1 METARGTITPK
12 TKTGS
17 TIIDRV
23 IWSHKSEVGPVIVI
37 FAAIHGNELAGI
49 YACKRLASQLNK
61 MANSI
66 NGSIYMISGN
76 RKAIGKGHRFIDID
90 LNRIWNEFGKPGS
103 RFTSEHEEWEEA
115 DDILK
120 CINKIIDTHHA
131 ATQAIH
137 FIDLHTTSAESCS
150 FILFNDT
157 LKNRQ
162 IATWFPVPQILGI
175 EESIHGTLLSYIN
188 DLGFPAIGFEAGGH
202 TDPGSADRMESF
214 LWQYLYHTGVLNLDY
229 RDLHVYEEQLRTDPE
244 VSSQYYEITYHHYV
258 EDGSHFRMKKGFRN
272 FDFIEKGEL
281 LAYENH
287 EAVYAFYDGRIFMPL
302 YQNKGNDGFF
312 ILRNRS
318 PLWLE
323 LSSIF
328 RDSFV
333 NNYLHILPGVDQ
345 FEEGHFMVNLR
356 KAKFLVKQIFHLLGY
371 RVIRKDKYT
380 LQCYK
385 R

>member
-1 METARGTITPK
+1 M
-12 TKTGS
+12 
-17 TIIDRV
+17 
-23 IWSHKSEVGPVIVI
+23 
-37 FAAIHGNELAGI
+37 AGI
-49 YACKRLASQLNK
+49 YACKRLANYLNK
-61 MANSI
+61 MRDAI
-66 NGSIYMISGN
+66 NGSVYMISGN
-76 RKAIGKGHRFIDID
+76 RKAIDTGQRFIDVD

-103 RFTSEHEEWEEA
+103 TFSHNFEEWEEA
-115 DDILK
+115 EDILQT
-120 CINKIIDTHHA
+120 INEIVGAHQTS
-131 ATQAIH
+131 TQNIH
-137 FIDLHTTSAESCS
+137 FIDLHTTSAESSS

-188 DLGFPAIGFEAGGH
+188 DLGYSAIGFEAGGH
-202 TDPGSADRMESF
+202 TDPGSSDRMEAF
-214 LWQYLYHTGVLNLDY
+214 IWQYLHRAEVVNLDIS
-229 RDLHVYEEQLRTDPE
+229 DLHVYEELLRDDPE
-244 VSSQYYEITYHHYV
+244 VAGEYFEITYHHYV
-258 EDGSHFRMKKGFRN
+258 KDAEQFKMKSGYRN
-272 FDFIEKGEL
+272 FDFVEEGEL
-281 LAYENH
+281 LAYENYDP
-287 EAVYAFYDGRIFMPL
+287 VYAYCDGRIFMPL

-333 NNYLHILPGVDQ
+333 NKYLHLLPGVDKI
-345 FEEGHFMVNLR
+345 EDGHFKVDL
-356 KAKFLVKQIFHLLGY
+356 KTAKFLVKQLFHLLGY
-371 RVIRKDKYT
+371 RVIRKDKFT